1 MIAIFS
7 LVDFAEDLHSGWF
20 DGALLPHGGI
30 LILNE
35 VMGDDFISY
44 KIRMGRDVMGSDA
57 IPMKVTTF
65 WVTIRIYILYKFK

>member
-7 LVDFAEDLHSGWF
+7 LVDFAEDCILG
-20 DGALLPHGGI
+20 GLMVRCYPMGGI

-65 WVTIRIYILYKFK
+65 